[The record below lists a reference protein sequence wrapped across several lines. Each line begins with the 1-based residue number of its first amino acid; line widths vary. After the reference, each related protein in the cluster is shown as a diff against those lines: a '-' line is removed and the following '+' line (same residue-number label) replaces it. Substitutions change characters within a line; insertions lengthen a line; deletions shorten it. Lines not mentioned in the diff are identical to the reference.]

1 MDSKSII
8 ELYPDFSDWMLFTKE
23 LVPNLPTD
31 KGSYVFRTAGGN
43 SISRVKGES
52 DILYIGSAA
61 KKHDIRNRLG
71 FYFNPSKKSSTGN
84 RINSYLWKNQMEVSY
99 IIETQPGDVEQKLIH
114 QYQNEHS
121 ELPPFNHQT
130 IKHTGIFSVA
140 RDSIYALT
148 RRLRNS

>member
-23 LVPNLPTD
+23 LVPNLPNEN
-31 KGSYVFRTAGGN
+31 GSYVFRTAGGN
-43 SISRVKGES
+43 RISRVEGES
-52 DILYIGSAA
+52 DVLYIGSAV
-61 KKHDIRNRLG
+61 KKRGIRNRLG
-71 FYFNPSKKSSTGN
+71 LFFNPSKKSSTGN

-99 IIETQPGDVEQKLIH
+99 IIESQPGDVEQKLLH
-114 QYQNEHS
+114 QYQNEHG

-130 IKHTGIFSVA
+130 KTNTGFFSVA
-140 RDSIYALT
+140 RDSFNALT